1 MTNQKSNDQPKEKS
15 LANKVI
21 ELIIKDCELM
31 HNELNEAFVIVNK
44 SGVRQVF
51 SVGSKSFSDWI
62 CSKYY
67 ASKKSALPEASLK
80 TVLSTLSGKAVY
92 EGKSATT
99 YTRIAK
105 TEAGYWL
112 DLCND
117 KWEAVLINE
126 TGWQL
131 LSGNSIPLFCRSNS
145 MQAIPT
151 PLVGGSIDPLWDLV
165 NIPQEYRLMIVAW
178 LIECLREDTPHP
190 VLEIVGEQGSAKST
204 TQKFLKKLIDPN
216 IANLRAA
223 PKKVEDVWIGAIN
236 CHLVSFENISHL
248 PPEYQDAM
256 CVLATGGAHA
266 TRTLYTNKDEVII
279 QLRKPIIIN
288 GITVNVTA
296 QDLLDRSIH
305 IELPPVRTRL
315 QSKDVDLEFAENYAK
330 IVGSLLDQFV
340 AALRALPNVKIA
352 DDDKPRMVDFG
363 YLGEAV
369 FVANGLPSGTFIK
382 QYKSMRQYGV
392 YRTIESLPIGLA
404 LLTYLDNHPEG
415 WSGKLIELLGHLS
428 IYRPS
433 GETYWPKSAK
443 AMGDVLR
450 RVTPAL
456 RTLGFNCKS
465 NQKTSGSIIWEI
477 NPIPM
482 KESNQC
488 PTSPSSPETFNVAA
502 ETDLGHA
509 VHEGHGNDTLEGVND
524 EEQYPF

>member
-1 MTNQKSNDQPKEKS
+1 MTTQKSNDQTKEKS
-15 LANKVI
+15 LANQVI
-21 ELIIKDCELM
+21 ELIIKDCELV

-51 SVGSKSFSDWI
+51 SVGSKRFSDWI
-62 CSKYY
+62 CNKYY
-67 ASKKSALPEASLK
+67 ASKKSSLPETSLK

-92 EGKSATT
+92 EGKSVTI

-126 TGWQL
+126 TGWKVQ
-131 LSGNSIPLFCRSNS
+131 SGNSIPLFCRSNS

-165 NIPQEYRLMIVAW
+165 NIPQEHRLMIVAW

-305 IELPPVRTRL
+305 VELPPVKTRL
-315 QSKDVDLEFAENYAK
+315 QSKVVDSEFNQNYAQ
-330 IVGSLLDQFV
+330 IVGALLDQFV
-340 AALRALPNVKIA
+340 AALSVLQTVLIL
-352 DDDKPRMVDFG
+352 DEDKPRMVDFG

-369 FVANGLPSGTFIK
+369 YIANGLPSGSFIS

-392 YRTIESLPIGLA
+392 YRTIESLPIGLV

-415 WSGKLIELLGHLS
+415 WSGKLIELLGLLNQQK
-428 IYRPS
+428 PP
-433 GETYWPKSAK
+433 GETNWPKSAK
-443 AMGDVLR
+443 GMGDVLR
-450 RVTPAL
+450 RLSPAL
-456 RTLGFNCKS
+456 RMLGFNCKS

-477 NPIPM
+477 SPTPT
-482 KESNQC
+482 KVSNQC
-488 PTSPSSPETFNVAA
+488 PTSTSSPENFSLAA

-509 VHEGHGNDTLEGVND
+509 VHEGHENDTLEGAND